1 MIRKEGCACRKVL
14 KFLLVSRHDSV
25 KVVFGETKVRCANCY
40 EQYSR
45 SVDGGDIADNN
56 DDDDDRRHSTLVTT
70 HAPRNAPR
78 SDAATHTAY

>member
-1 MIRKEGCACRKVL
+1 MIRKESVHDCSKVL

-56 DDDDDRRHSTLVTT
+56 DDDDRRHSTLVTT

-78 SDAATHTAY
+78 SAAATHTA

>member
-1 MIRKEGCACRKVL
+1 MSGRKGVHDCSKVL

-25 KVVFGETKVRCANCY
+25 KVAFGETKVRCANCY

-56 DDDDDRRHSTLVTT
+56 DDDDRRHSTLVTT
-70 HAPRNAPR
+70 HAPRNAT
-78 SDAATHTAY
+78 ATHGA